1 MSYRALFSGI
11 LDAGRLDKIKDRKGG
26 IGSAKQL
33 EDLFKYISENNKWE
47 DLKKR
52 LEIFLD
58 YLYSDMGFLIA
69 FKMGKIME
77 LHIFDGKSFVECIMK
92 AAEKPENLTKII
104 NRWENNNIRIKWPTL
119 LDCLK
124 NLNYVKKDGT
134 YNEIKLDFCTIPDNN
149 PISKIIT
156 EEKENVNK
164 KIQEILR
171 S

>member
-1 MSYRALFSGI
+1 
-11 LDAGRLDKIKDRKGG
+11 
-26 IGSAKQL
+26 
-33 EDLFKYISENNKWE
+33 
-47 DLKKR
+47 
-52 LEIFLD
+52 
-58 YLYSDMGFLIA
+58 MGFLIA

-104 NRWENNNIRIKWPTL
+104 NRWENNNIRINWPPL

-124 NLNYVKKDGT
+124 NDGT
-134 YNEIKLDFCTIPDNN
+134 YSEIKLDFCTIPDNN